1 MVSAELLR
9 ELRECIE
16 ERRIE
21 HGIQLL
27 ERERERFEQIAPGL
41 AGAGLAVGYLAEWI
55 DLGFEDN
62 GLLASILA
70 RFDAG
75 SRQALPLSEY
85 LYIRLAEAL
94 IAMRQEELAESLR
107 HLNAVLA
114 LGDETARSEIALIAT
129 LWKARCLRKA
139 GEYRQ
144 ALEVTRQGMQ
154 MAAGLQLWP
163 VKAVMQTLESWI
175 VFQNG
180 DAKEAVRILQEAEN
194 VLRDTDDYITLGNI
208 QSAYGRIA
216 LREGRYD
223 HALKYF
229 EVSIGYFK
237 RRESLAGYLARSL
250 TNMAQAKRFLALQLR
265 RSMDARWERQRRM
278 GQATNGENGSAKSGQ
293 LERMYDLLRSAQSD
307 LAEAERIYRGA
318 QNHHGAGNVDV
329 NLAQIHLDLSNLE
342 EAEQRASEA
351 FELGAT
357 KADYLLMC
365 RARIVQASIANARF
379 EDEIGE
385 GEEDPSRF
393 AQLAHDCA
401 KEAIHYA
408 ERTQSRR
415 LLAQAH
421 ICRGLTLVNGFF
433 HESEAARACCDRA
446 ESYLGHDRHDALWQ
460 EIEILRERIL
470 HGGVEEPNLRAWSQG
485 AVGNKSLQE
494 VVAEFE
500 ELVIRKV
507 WEHEGRKVARVAQR
521 LAVSPKKVRRV
532 LRHLGMLTEQS

>member
-1 MVSAELLR
+1 MN
-9 ELRECIE
+9 ELRACIQ

-21 HGIQLL
+21 QGIALL
-27 ERERERFEQIAPGL
+27 ERERDHFREIRPGET
-41 AGAGLAVGYLAEWI
+41 AAGLAAGVLAQWLDVGFQ
-55 DLGFEDN
+55 DS
-62 GLLASILA
+62 GLLESILE
-70 RFDAG
+70 RFDKAA
-75 SRQALPLSEY
+75 RQALPLGDY
-85 LYIRLAEAL
+85 LNLRMAEAL
-94 IAMRQEELAESLR
+94 ISMRAEELPAALR
-107 HLNAVLA
+107 HLDAVLA
-114 LGDETARSEIALIAT
+114 LAEEAADPKISLIAK

-144 ALEVTRQGMQ
+144 SLEITREGMRL
-154 MAAGLQLWP
+154 AASLQLWP

-175 VFQNG
+175 LFQNG
-180 DAKEAVRILQEAEN
+180 EAKESVRILQEAEAI
-194 VLRDTDDYITLGNI
+194 LRDTDDYITLGNI

-223 HALKYF
+223 HALKFF
-229 EVSIGYFK
+229 ELSIGYFK
-237 RRESLAGYLARSL
+237 RRDSLEGYLARSL
-250 TNMAQAKRFLALQLR
+250 TNMTQAKRFLALQLR
-265 RSMDARWERQRRM
+265 RSMDARWERQKR
-278 GQATNGENGSAKSGQ
+278 NGTSPASDREKQGKTGQ
-293 LERMYDLLRSAQSD
+293 LERMYELLRSAQSD
-307 LAEAERIYRGA
+307 LAQAERIYKHT
-318 QNHHGAGNVDV
+318 QNHHGAGNADV
-329 NLAQIHLDLSNLE
+329 NLAQIHLDLGNLE
-342 EAEQRASEA
+342 EAEQRANEA
-351 FELGAT
+351 FDLGAT
-357 KADYLLMC
+357 KADHLLMC
-365 RARIVQASIANARF
+365 RARMVQASVANARF

-385 GEEDPSRF
+385 ADEDPSRF

-401 KEAIHYA
+401 KEGVDYA

-433 HESEAARACCDRA
+433 HQSEAARACCDKA

-460 EIEILRERIL
+460 EIGILRERIL

-494 VVAEFE
+494 VVGEFE

-532 LRHLGMLTEQS
+532 LRHVGVMSEPGVDLR